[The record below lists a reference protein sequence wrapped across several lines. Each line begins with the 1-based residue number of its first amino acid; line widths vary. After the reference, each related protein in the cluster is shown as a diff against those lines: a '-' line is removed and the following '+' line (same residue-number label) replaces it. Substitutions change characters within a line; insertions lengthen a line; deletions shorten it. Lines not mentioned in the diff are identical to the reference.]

1 MTMLQARR
9 EDLATSAKP
18 QAPSP
23 YGPAAFIA
31 VPAPGPIAKGFIER
45 DERYSSPS
53 YTRDY
58 PLVVK
63 RALGSVVEDV
73 DGNRYLD
80 FAAGIAVCATGHCH
94 PKVVAAIT
102 RQANALIH
110 ICGSDFYYPSMIEL
124 LEKLDKIV

>member
-1 MTMLQARR
+1 MLQSRPKSV
-9 EDLATSAKP
+9 SAKS

-23 YGPAAFIA
+23 FGPVPHIA
-31 VPAPGPIAKGFIER
+31 TTPPGPKAKGLIER

-80 FAAGIAVCATGHCH
+80 LAAGIAVCATGHCH
-94 PKVVAAIT
+94 PDVVAAIT
-102 RQANALIH
+102 QQASFMRSVAL
-110 ICGSDFYYPSMIEL
+110 
-124 LEKLDKIV
+124 VR

>member
-1 MTMLQARR
+1 MAGKAKKVSSRSGDGP
-9 EDLATSAKP
+9 DLGG
-18 QAPSP
+18 APSIRT
-23 YGPAAFIA
+23 AL
-31 VPAPGPIAKGFIER
+31 PGPKAKALMER

-94 PKVVAAIT
+94 PKVVEAIT

-110 ICGSDFYYPSMIEL
+110 ICGSDFYYPSMVEL
-124 LEKLDKIV
+124 MEKLS